1 MKITELLFEA
11 GMGPATLAK
20 HGGAYFDKL
29 VDKIRNG
36 SPLEVSPEYY
46 SRYGEKVVADPSE
59 ADRLLMAFYPNG
71 DKEQSKS
78 NTSNMV
84 INMPDKDQLKTI
96 KLDDGTQIP
105 MGALYKSADI
115 KGTGAGFNKGNIAE
129 GILGA
134 AVTAKFLTKEKPI
147 EMKDLV
153 NVLMN
158 LETKPIGGLDS
169 KSVEGVFED
178 TVSYNKNKDKIKFR
192 LKLSKS
198 EYSPLVNSVKSKEK
212 MDPAILTMIR
222 SSITYVNNNK
232 TTIPDAIDKLYKN
245 KKPSTIIIESDGLSN
260 NTSTK
265 ADLHVTIDGKT
276 VNLLSIKTKTKQIGQ
291 ISGLTFEVFNRF
303 SKDIFLLD
311 LTDYKD
317 RFTPGKTEAE
327 KSKNINTIMSL
338 YEKVIG
344 PHMETFFGKIDDR
357 PEMEAKYVRHMYNSI
372 LKHAQGDEN
381 LEVVNLASGGTPGYS
396 LHKFDHNLLGLM
408 KKIKFIPEVTGGG
421 LNRSIKI
428 KAVASKDKKL
438 DQDLKSI
445 GNTFLIVRSKAEKI
459 GYMRNYIE
467 MGPLLGFLSR
477 TEHSHFEKRA

>member
-1 MKITELLFEA
+1 MKITEILLEA

-29 VDKIRNG
+29 IDKIQQG
-36 SPLEVSPEYY
+36 AQLEISPEYY
-46 SRYGEKVVADPSE
+46 GRYGEKVVADPSE

-84 INMPDKDQLKTI
+84 TNMPDKEQLKTI

-115 KGTGAGFNKGNIAE
+115 KGSGTGYNKGNIAE

-134 AVTAKFLTKEKPI
+134 AVTAKFITKDKPI
-147 EMKDLV
+147 AMKDLV

-158 LETKPIGGLDS
+158 LETKPIGGADS
-169 KSVEGVFED
+169 KAVEGVFED
-178 TVSYNKNKDKIKFR
+178 TISYNKNKDKIKFR

-198 EYSPLVNSVKSKEK
+198 EYSPLVNSVQVKEK

-222 SSITYVNNNK
+222 SSITYVNNNQ
-232 TTIPDAIDKLYKN
+232 TSIPAAIEKLFKN
-245 KKPSTIIIESDGLSN
+245 KKPSTIVIESDGLSN
-260 NTSTK
+260 NTGTK

-291 ISGLTFEVFNRF
+291 ISGLTFDVFNKF
-303 SKDIFLLD
+303 AKDVFLLD
-311 LTDYKD
+311 LSNYKK
-317 RFTPGKTEAE
+317 RFTPGKTEDE
-327 KSKNINTIMSL
+327 KNKNIATIMRL

-344 PHMETFFGKIDDR
+344 PHMDTFFGKLNER
-357 PEMEAKYVRHMYNSI
+357 PASEVKYVKHMYDTI

-381 LEVVNLASGGTPGYS
+381 IELVKLASGGKPGYS
-396 LHKFDHNLLGLM
+396 LHKFDNNLLGLM
-408 KKIKFIPEVTGGG
+408 KKIKFISEVTGGG
-421 LNRSIKI
+421 LNRSLKI
-428 KAVASKDKKL
+428 KAVATKDKKL
-438 DQDLKSI
+438 EQDLKSI
-445 GNTFLIVRSKAEKI
+445 GDTFLIIRSKAEKI
-459 GYMRNYIE
+459 GYVRNYIE
-467 MGPLLGFLSR
+467 MGPLLEYLSR
-477 TEHSHFEKRA
+477 VEHSHFEKRD